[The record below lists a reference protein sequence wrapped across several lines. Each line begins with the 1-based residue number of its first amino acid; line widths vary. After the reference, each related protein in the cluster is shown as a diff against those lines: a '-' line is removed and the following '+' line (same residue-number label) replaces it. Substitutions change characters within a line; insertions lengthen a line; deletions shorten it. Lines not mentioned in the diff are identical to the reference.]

1 MPAASYIVYFGK
13 YMNYPVRI
21 RNLRAHMAAEHLE
34 ALLLT
39 HLPDVRYLCGFT
51 GSNAVL
57 LVFESRTVLLTDG
70 RYTTQAREECAGIGV
85 RVVIGKHLLPQACAL
100 LLRAGVASVAFDG
113 TVTQVATL
121 QRMQAALPESMS
133 KAGQLS
139 FFKPL
144 AGSPVAALRQRKDED
159 ELCLMEE
166 AALVGCKI
174 FDAALPHMAAGV
186 PERDIAAELEYA
198 ARRLGA
204 DAMSFE
210 TIVASGKRSS
220 LPHGHAS
227 SRGLPRRGF
236 VTLDFGVM
244 LRGYCSDM
252 TRTVY
257 LGKPTR
263 EEKAAYAAV
272 LAAEQAGVEAVR
284 AGVTASKVDR
294 AARGT
299 LRRHGLAK
307 YFTHSTGHGVG
318 LEIHEGPRLAAKVQD
333 VLAAGMVITIE
344 PGVYVPNR
352 FGIRIEDMVV
362 VEEKG
367 ARVLTLTPRELLTL

>member
-1 MPAASYIVYFGK
+1 MAS
-13 YMNYPVRI
+13 
-21 RNLRAHMAAEHLE
+21 EHIE

-57 LVFESRTVLLTDG
+57 LVLANRTVLLTDG
-70 RYTTQAREECAGIGV
+70 RYTTQAREECTGIGV
-85 RVVIGKHLLPQACAL
+85 RVLIGKHLLEKACAL
-100 LLRAGVASVAFDG
+100 LLRVGVTSAMFDG
-113 TVTQVATL
+113 SVTQVAAL
-121 QRMQAALPESMS
+121 ERMQAALPESMS
-133 KAGQLS
+133 KAQKLRY
-139 FFKPL
+139 FKPL
-144 AGSPVAALRQRKDED
+144 PGSPVAALRQCKDED
-159 ELCLMEE
+159 ELRLMEE

-174 FDAALPHMAAGV
+174 FDTALLHMAAGV

-198 ARRLGA
+198 ARKLGA

-210 TIVASGKRSS
+210 TIVASGKRSA

-227 SRGLPRRGF
+227 SQGLSRRGF

-257 LGKPTR
+257 IGKPTR
-263 EEKAAYAAV
+263 EEKATYAAV
-272 LAAEQAGVEAVR
+272 LEAEQAGIEAVR
-284 AGVTASKVDR
+284 AGVTASRIDK
-294 AARGT
+294 ATRGT

-307 YFTHSTGHGVG
+307 FFTHSTGHGVG
-318 LEIHEGPRLAAKVQD
+318 LEIHEGPRLGAKVQD
-333 VLAAGMVITIE
+333 VLAVGMVITIE
-344 PGVYVPNR
+344 PGVYLPDR

-367 ARVLTLTPRELLTL
+367 ARVLTPTPRELLTL